1 MNVRRIDCS
10 EVHAAVSAELIRI
23 NREIGPDVLAALEA
37 GLAAEES
44 PTGRS
49 ILGQLIENDR
59 LAARE
64 GLAICQDTGMVI
76 AFVRLGQEVHVS
88 GGSFREA
95 VDGAVREAYRKASL
109 RNSVVRDPLF
119 DRVNTGDN
127 SPAVIHLDLVP
138 GDTLSIDL
146 MVKGFGS
153 ENMSALAML
162 SPADGEEGVRR
173 FVLETVRRAGPN
185 PCPPVIVGVGL
196 GGTFEQ
202 AALLSKRALL
212 RHLGEPSPDPR
223 YTGFENSILEDIN
236 RLGIGPA
243 GLGGRITC
251 LAVHIE
257 TYPTHIASIPAAVN
271 ISCHAS
277 RHGRVDL

>member
-1 MNVRRIDCS
+1 MNVRRVDCS
-10 EVHAAVSAELIRI
+10 EVREAVKAELIRV
-23 NREIGPDVLAALEA
+23 NREIGPDVLSALESA
-37 GLAAEES
+37 LAAEES
-44 PTGRS
+44 PAGRAV
-49 ILGQLIENDR
+49 LGQLIENDR

-64 GLAICQDTGMVI
+64 GLAICQDTGMVV
-76 AFVRLGQEVHVS
+76 AFVTLGQDVQIT
-88 GGSFREA
+88 GGSFRDA
-95 VDGAVREAYRKASL
+95 MDGAVRDAYREARL

-119 DRVNTGDN
+119 DRTNTGDN
-127 SPAVIHLDLVP
+127 APAVVHIDLVP
-138 GDTLSIDL
+138 GEVLSIDL

-162 SPADGEEGVRR
+162 TPADGEEGVRR
-173 FVLETVRRAGPN
+173 LVKDTVRRAGPN

-202 AALLSKRALL
+202 AALLSKKALL
-212 RHLGEPSPDPR
+212 RTLGEPSPDPR
-223 YTGFENSILEDIN
+223 YAALERSLLEDLN

-243 GLGGRITC
+243 GLGGLVTS

-257 TYPTHIASIPAAVN
+257 TGPTHIASIPAAVN

>member
-1 MNVRRIDCS
+1 MRRIDCS
-10 EVHAAVSAELIRI
+10 EVREAVKAELIRV
-23 NREIGPDVLAALEA
+23 NREIGPDVLSALEA

-44 PTGRS
+44 PVGRAV
-49 ILGQLIENDR
+49 LDQLIENDR

-64 GLAICQDTGMVI
+64 GRAICQDTGMVV
-76 AFVRLGQEVHVS
+76 AFVTLGQEVHLT

-95 VDGAVREAYRKASL
+95 VDEAVRGAYRDARL

-119 DRVNTGDN
+119 DRSNTGDN
-127 SPAVIHLDLVP
+127 TPAVVHLDLVP
-138 GDTLSIDL
+138 GDGLSIEL

-162 SPADGEEGVRR
+162 SPADGEAGVRR
-173 FVLETVRRAGPN
+173 LVTDTVRRAGPN

-196 GGTFEQ
+196 GGTFER
-202 AALLSKRALL
+202 AALLSKKALL
-212 RHLGEPSPDPR
+212 RPLGEPSPDPR
-223 YTGFENSILEDIN
+223 YAALERSLLADLN

-243 GLGGRITC
+243 GLGGLVTS
-251 LAVHIE
+251 LAVHVE
-257 TYPTHIASIPAAVN
+257 TCPTHIASIPAAVN

-277 RHGRVDL
+277 RHGRVIL